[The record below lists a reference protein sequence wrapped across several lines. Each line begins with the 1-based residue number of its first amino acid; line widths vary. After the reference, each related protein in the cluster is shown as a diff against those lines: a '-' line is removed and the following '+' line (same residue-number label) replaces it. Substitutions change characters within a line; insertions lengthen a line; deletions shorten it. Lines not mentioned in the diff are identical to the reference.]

1 MLTLSG
7 VGASLRFFF
16 LLVFSW
22 HLSLK
27 SSEVVRVASFNL
39 QNYLSCERIVD
50 GKWRPDYPKP
60 EVEKKA
66 VRFSLKSVNPDI
78 LALQEIGD
86 YRYLLELWTDLNNT
100 GGPFYKHAVWMPTE
114 EEDEVRHLA
123 YFSKFVPVSIKKH
136 TNISFKYFGG
146 FEKSGRGLLEVC
158 FNPYDAKFTLFNLHL
173 KSMWTERKDDPQA
186 KIRREKEAR
195 SIRDLIRKKFPPDS
209 NPSYLVLGDFNDHK
223 NSAPL
228 SRFITVN
235 KTILTNVVPCI
246 DSRGHKWTH
255 FYKKQDSYSRLDYLL
270 TSPAMFSRFV
280 PNSGWIMDDKRSD
293 LASDHRLI
301 YADFA
306 F

>member
-1 MLTLSG
+1 MSTLSG
-7 VGASLRFFF
+7 DGGSLRFF
-16 LLVFSW
+16 LTLVLFG

-50 GKWRPDYPKP
+50 GEWRPNYPKP

-66 VRFSLKSVNPDI
+66 VRFSIRSVNPDI

-100 GGPFYKHAVWMPTE
+100 GGPYYKHAIWMPTE
-114 EEDEVRHLA
+114 EDDEVRHLA
-123 YFSKFVPVSIKKH
+123 YFCKFEPDSVKKH
-136 TNISFKYFGG
+136 TNISFKYFDGL
-146 FEKSGRGLLEVC
+146 EKSGRGLLEIS
-158 FNPYDAKFTLFNLHL
+158 FKLNDAKFTLFNLHL
-173 KSMWTERKDDPQA
+173 KSMWTERSDDPLA

-195 SIRDLIRKKFPPDS
+195 SMRDLIREKFPPES
-209 NPSYLVLGDFNDHK
+209 NPRYLVLGDFNDHK

-228 SRFITVN
+228 SRFLSVN
-235 KTILTNVVPCI
+235 KTILTNIVPCV

-255 FYKKQDSYSRLDYLL
+255 YFKKQDSYSRIDYLL

-293 LASDHRLI
+293 IASDHRLI
-301 YADFA
+301 YADFT

>member
-1 MLTLSG
+1 
-7 VGASLRFFF
+7 
-16 LLVFSW
+16 
-22 HLSLK
+22 
-27 SSEVVRVASFNL
+27 VASFNL

-66 VRFSLKSVNPDI
+66 VRFSIRTVNPDI

-86 YRYLLELWTDLNNT
+86 YRYLLELWTDLNST
-100 GGPFYKHAVWMPTE
+100 GGPYYKHAVWMPTE

-123 YFSKFVPVSIKKH
+123 YFSKFEPVSVKKH
-136 TNISFKYFGG
+136 TNISFKYFDGL
-146 FEKSGRGLLEVC
+146 EKSGRGLLEVS
-158 FNPYDAKFTLFNLHL
+158 FNLSDAKFTLFNLHL
-173 KSMWTERKDDPQA
+173 KSMWTERSDDPLA

-195 SIRDLIRKKFPPDS
+195 SMRDLIREKFPPVS
-209 NPSYLVLGDFNDHK
+209 NPRYLVLGDFNDHK

-228 SRFITVN
+228 SRFLSVN
-235 KTILTNVVPCI
+235 KTILTNIVPCV

-255 FYKKQDSYSRLDYLL
+255 YFKKQDSYSRIDYLL

-293 LASDHRLI
+293 IASDHRLI
-301 YADFA
+301 YADFT

>member
-86 YRYLLELWTDLNNT
+86 YRYLLELC
-100 GGPFYKHAVWMPTE
+100 A
-114 EEDEVRHLA
+114 
-123 YFSKFVPVSIKKH
+123 
-136 TNISFKYFGG
+136 
-146 FEKSGRGLLEVC
+146 
-158 FNPYDAKFTLFNLHL
+158 
-173 KSMWTERKDDPQA
+173 Q
-186 KIRREKEAR
+186 
-195 SIRDLIRKKFPPDS
+195 
-209 NPSYLVLGDFNDHK
+209 
-223 NSAPL
+223 
-228 SRFITVN
+228 
-235 KTILTNVVPCI
+235 
-246 DSRGHKWTH
+246 
-255 FYKKQDSYSRLDYLL
+255 
-270 TSPAMFSRFV
+270 
-280 PNSGWIMDDKRSD
+280 
-293 LASDHRLI
+293 
-301 YADFA
+301 
-306 F
+306 

>member
-1 MLTLSG
+1 MSTLSG
-7 VGASLRFFF
+7 DGGSLRFF
-16 LLVFSW
+16 LTLVFVG
-22 HLSLK
+22 HLSLE

-50 GKWRPDYPKP
+50 GEWRPDYPKP

-66 VRFSLKSVNPDI
+66 VRFSIRSVNPDI

-100 GGPFYKHAVWMPTE
+100 GGPYYKHAIWMPTE
-114 EEDEVRHLA
+114 EDDEVRHLA
-123 YFSKFVPVSIKKH
+123 YFCKFEPDSVKKH
-136 TNISFKYFGG
+136 TNISFKYFDGL
-146 FEKSGRGLLEVC
+146 EKSGRGLLEIS
-158 FNPYDAKFTLFNLHL
+158 FKLNDAKFTLFNLHL
-173 KSMWTERKDDPQA
+173 KSMWTERSYDPLA

-195 SIRDLIRKKFPPDS
+195 SMRDLIREKFPPES
-209 NPSYLVLGDFNDHK
+209 NPRYLVLGDFNDHK

-228 SRFITVN
+228 SRFLSVN
-235 KTILTNVVPCI
+235 KTILTNIVPCV

-255 FYKKQDSYSRLDYLL
+255 YFKKQDSYSRIDYLL

-293 LASDHRLI
+293 IASDHRLI
-301 YADFA
+301 YADFT